1 MRGKILF
8 VVGLGIG
15 YVFGTRD
22 GRARYNQM
30 KTAALKV
37 WNDPRVQEQVS
48 AATEFVK
55 ENAPEV
61 ASAVSENVKKIS
73 ERVDA
78 IRSGANGAS
87 RPATSAKKPAAK
99 PAAKKPAPKPAAK
112 PATLTTRLISRLPAP
127 PSGTRA
133 MLYGAI

>member
-8 VVGLGIG
+8 VLGLGVG

-30 KTAALKV
+30 KNAALKV

-73 ERVDA
+73 ERVEAMRTGKSSDA
-78 IRSGANGAS
+78 KT
-87 RPATSAKKPAAK
+87 PPAAK
-99 PAAKKPAPKPAAK
+99 PASSSRKPKATPSTTQKTTPKPPAADAK
-112 PATLTTRLISRLPAP
+112 N
-127 PSGTRA
+127 
-133 MLYGAI
+133 

>member
-8 VVGLGIG
+8 VVGLGLG

-30 KTAALKV
+30 KNAALKV
-37 WNDPRVQEQVS
+37 WNDPRVQEQVN

-61 ASAVSENVKKIS
+61 ASAVSENVKKIA
-73 ERVDA
+73 ERVEA
-78 IRSGANGAS
+78 ARSSKAPAK
-87 RPATSAKKPAAK
+87 PATSARKPAAKTAAKPAAK
-99 PAAKKPAPKPAAK
+99 PASKKTTPATPTSRAKK
-112 PATLTTRLISRLPAP
+112 
-127 PSGTRA
+127 
-133 MLYGAI
+133 

>member
-8 VVGLGIG
+8 VLGLGVG
-15 YVFGTRD
+15 YVFGTRA

-48 AATEFVK
+48 AATDFVK

-73 ERVDA
+73 ERVEA
-78 IRSGANGAS
+78 LRKGA
-87 RPATSAKKPAAK
+87 ATEPTVPSPNKSAAK
-99 PAAKKPAPKPAAK
+99 PRTRKTTPQPSAADAK
-112 PATLTTRLISRLPAP
+112 N
-127 PSGTRA
+127 
-133 MLYGAI
+133 

>member
-8 VVGLGIG
+8 VVGLGVG
-15 YVFGTRD
+15 YVFGTRA
-22 GRARYNQM
+22 GRARYNQI

-37 WNDPRVQEQVS
+37 WNDPRVQEQVV

-61 ASAVSENVKKIS
+61 ASAVSENVKKIA

-78 IRSGANGAS
+78 VRSVKTTAA
-87 RPATSAKKPAAK
+87 PATPAKKPAAK
-99 PAAKKPAPKPAAK
+99 SPSTKTTSATRTTDTKK
-112 PATLTTRLISRLPAP
+112 
-127 PSGTRA
+127 
-133 MLYGAI
+133 

>member
-8 VVGLGIG
+8 VLGLGVG
-15 YVFGTRD
+15 YVFGTRA

-73 ERVDA
+73 ERVEAMRTGKSADA
-78 IRSGANGAS
+78 KT
-87 RPATSAKKPAAK
+87 PPAAK
-99 PAAKKPAPKPAAK
+99 RAAGTRTPKTAPK
-112 PATLTTRLISRLPAP
+112 TTRKSTPKPPA
-127 PSGTRA
+127 SDSQN
-133 MLYGAI
+133 